1 LPRIQ
6 EVLCDFGT
14 AQVYSSMDLKSGY
27 WQIPMDPMS
36 KHLTTFATSDGAM
49 YQYRVMPFGLKNVP
63 ATFQKPMTR
72 VLAGL
77 LGKCVHVTD
86 DIIVYSRTHEEH
98 VSHLRQVFERLH
110 EYGLRCAV
118 EKCRFEVCELP
129 YLGHVIGS
137 KCNRPQEGHLRQI
150 RDAPTPRIKKQL
162 QSFLGLANWV
172 REYVPRFS
180 EIAAPLTDLL
190 HKGKSFKRTT
200 AAEEALLN
208 LKEAL
213 DRPLV
218 LHRPDPDLG
227 FTLQTDVSG
236 EGITAFLFQ
245 ENESQRRI
253 TSYATAR
260 LNVNKQEYLSI
271 VCAVKKYWPYLE
283 ERPFVL
289 RSDNKGLLWLNT
301 TKESNAK
308 LTRWALLLQ
317 EFNLR
322 IEHVPGKENELP
334 DLLSRQLSDDH
345 GCKEAEEDDRMLVPM
360 RDPYPREVLNA
371 IGVPTLADAT
381 R

>member
-1 LPRIQ
+1 LNQITRDEAAPLPRIQ

-27 WQIPMDPMS
+27 WQIPMDPIS
-36 KHLTTFATSDGAM
+36 KHLTTFATSDGTL

-98 VSHLRQVFERLH
+98 VSHLRQAFERLH
-110 EYGLRCAV
+110 EYGLHCAV

-162 QSFLGLANWV
+162 QSFLGLANWM

-200 AAEEALLN
+200 AAKEALLN

-227 FTLQTDVSG
+227 FILQTHASG
-236 EGITAFLFQ
+236 VGITAILFQ
-245 ENESQRRI
+245 EHESQRRI
-253 TSYATAR
+253 TSYVSAR
-260 LNVNKQEYLSI
+260 LNVNEQEYLSI
-271 VCAVKKYWPYLE
+271 VCVVKKYRPYLE

-289 RSDNKGLLWLNT
+289 RSDNKRLLWLNT

-308 LTRWALLLQ
+308 LTRCALLLQ

-322 IEHVPGKENELP
+322 VEHVPGKENELP
-334 DLLSRQLSDDH
+334 DLLSRQPSDDH
-345 GCKEAEEDDRMLVPM
+345 VCKEA
-360 RDPYPREVLNA
+360 
-371 IGVPTLADAT
+371 
-381 R
+381 

>member
-1 LPRIQ
+1 LNQITRDEAAPLPRTQ

-27 WQIPMDPMS
+27 WQIPMDPIS
-36 KHLTTFATSDGAM
+36 KHLTTFATSDGTL

-227 FTLQTDVSG
+227 FTSDRRERRGYHRLPVPG
-236 EGITAFLFQ
+236 E
-245 ENESQRRI
+245 RI
-253 TSYATAR
+253 TTPYHILRHRPPECQQTGISLHRMRREKVLAVLGGEA
-260 LNVNKQEYLSI
+260 
-271 VCAVKKYWPYLE
+271 VCP
-283 ERPFVL
+283 
-289 RSDNKGLLWLNT
+289 
-301 TKESNAK
+301 
-308 LTRWALLLQ
+308 
-317 EFNLR
+317 
-322 IEHVPGKENELP
+322 
-334 DLLSRQLSDDH
+334 
-345 GCKEAEEDDRMLVPM
+345 
-360 RDPYPREVLNA
+360 EV
-371 IGVPTLADAT
+371 